1 MDPSAPGFQG
11 AQPPPYTETTGI
23 HAAPY
28 PQPYPVPGTGPGP
41 GPNMKGQQVP
51 PYGMQPGVIGGPQPV
66 TVQAVYVQ
74 APLVFHDRPVQ
85 MNCPACQKTILTRL
99 SYTSGALTWL
109 ACGGLFLVGC
119 VAGCC
124 LIPFCVDSLQD
135 VDHYCP
141 SCNALVGTYRRL

>member
-1 MDPSAPGFQG
+1 MNPSAPGFQG
-11 AQPPPYTETTGI
+11 AQPPPYSETTGF
-23 HAAPY
+23 HSSAPY
-28 PQPYPVPGTGPGP
+28 PQPYPIPGP
-41 GPNMKGQQVP
+41 RPGPTMKGQQAP
-51 PYGMQPGVIGGPQPV
+51 PYGMQPGVIGGHPPV
-66 TVQAVYVQ
+66 AVQTVYVQ

-85 MNCPACQKTILTRL
+85 MICPACQKTILTRL
-99 SYTSGALTWL
+99 SHNSGALTWL

-119 VAGCC
+119 VFGCC